1 MEKRTRSNLAEQ
13 IHHLPDELKRF
24 FCPLSKDLILQGWNI
39 EVHGKT
45 DSFQPRRADSLPAG

>member
-13 IHHLPDELKRF
+13 IHCLLDKRKRF

-45 DSFQPRRADSLPAG
+45 DSFQPRRADSPPAG